1 MKASK
6 LNVKNEEIKDAYLLY
21 LTKSAKDK
29 LKTSTAESK
38 IGSVRQFETF
48 TKYADFKAF
57 DEEQGISFYDYLDNQ
72 SIEVSTK
79 IKHLNNVRDFFYWY
93 LTSTKHK
100 KSQIEALNT
109 LEPKDKDVRL
119 NNRRELIEFPSNEE
133 ISKIFSMSDDS
144 IFAKRDLALI
154 SFQILSAARV
164 SAIATLSIGNIDLD
178 KKIVF
183 QDPLE
188 GVETKRDKYIITKFM
203 EFDDK
208 YLKYLIEWVNI
219 LKIDYGF
226 TDADPLF
233 PKINEYAGG
242 IKVRNEFYG
251 DASKYNFLYTKIC
264 KKVGIKVYH
273 PHCFR
278 HYSIAEALK
287 YVRTGEQ
294 FKALSQNIGHEDII
308 TILEQ
313 YGNMRVNEYTK
324 FIELIF
330 TNKGRTDLVNFTD
343 EELLE
348 ELRKRALAR
357 GTGF

>member
-6 LNVKNEEIKDAYLLY
+6 LNVKNEEIKDTYLLY

-119 NNRRELIEFPSNEE
+119 NNRRELVEYPSNEE
-133 ISKIFSMSDDS
+133 ISKIFSMPDDS

-188 GVETKRDKYIITKFM
+188 GVETKRDKYIITRFM
-203 EFDDK
+203 EFDNK
-208 YLKYLIEWVNI
+208 YLNYLIEWVNI
-219 LKIDYGF
+219 LKIDYFF
-226 TDADPLF
+226 TDNDPLF

-242 IKVRNEFYG
+242 IQVKKEFFG
-251 DASKYNFLYTKIC
+251 DATKYNALYTKIC

-287 YVRTGEQ
+287 HIRTGEQ
-294 FKALSQNIGHEDII
+294 LKALSQNVGHEEVI

-313 YGNMRVNEYTK
+313 YGNMTPNEYAK
-324 FIELIF
+324 VIEQMF
-330 TNKGRTDLVNFTD
+330 ANKGSADLANFTD

-348 ELRKRALAR
+348 ELRKRTLSR

>member
-1 MKASK
+1 MKESK
-6 LNVKNEEIKDAYLLY
+6 LNVKNEEIKDTYFLY

-133 ISKIFSMSDDS
+133 ISKIFCMSDDS
-144 IFAKRDLALI
+144 IFTKRDLALI
-154 SFQILSAARV
+154 SFQILSAARI
-164 SAIATLSIGNIDLD
+164 SAIATLSIGNIDFD

-188 GVETKRDKYIITKFM
+188 GVETKRDKYIVTRFM
-203 EFDDK
+203 EFDNK
-208 YLKYLIEWVNI
+208 NSNYLIEWVNI
-219 LKIDYGF
+219 LKNNYGF
-226 TDADPLF
+226 TDKDPLF

-242 IKVRNEFYG
+242 IHIKKEFYG
-251 DASKYNFLYTKIC
+251 DATKYNTLYTKIC

-278 HYSIAEALK
+278 HYSIAKALN
-287 YVRTGEQ
+287 YVRTGQ
-294 FKALSQNIGHEDII
+294 QLKALSQNVGHEEIV

-313 YGNMRVNEYTK
+313 YANMQPNEYAEVIDK
-324 FIELIF
+324 MFA
-330 TNKGRTDLVNFTD
+330 NKGNSDLANYTD

-348 ELRKRALAR
+348 ELRKRTLAR